1 MICNRS
7 IIKGILRCIIL
18 GVPRTQTEKTS
29 GKLELIINLESHF
42 VKLFNSKFLNSLIF
56 LTLAGSCIT
65 VADCA
70 EDAVKEMNEMLGNYY
85 CFDGYSTFKKA
96 CNSKNKVACE
106 FYSELDSTSIEEIKK
121 LCSENTGTAC
131 IILGALH
138 QNLYNDA
145 FKKDFSEAQK
155 FYAKACDLDDG
166 AGCYWLGR
174 FSLEGTTG
182 EIDHEKSLT
191 YLNKACDL
199 DDPEGCHLLGKMYET
214 GTGVEKGLDS
224 ALKYYQKSCRWI
236 GKGCESLSHLYAKG
250 IGVKQ
255 DLGLAVHYY
264 LLSEKGFNMSETY
277 GTYGENSIIPASEFP
292 LEEVKKQLKTGCDSD
307 DAKSCLLYGRI
318 YNLPDGPENELAGY
332 IFYEK
337 ACDLNLAEGCD
348 FAGGEYGLYED
359 QDYGVNDF
367 NKAEKYLKKGC
378 ELNNAHACAHLA
390 ALYKIFP
397 NGDPSDDKS
406 EVSSS
411 KMEEL
416 IKTADTLNQKA
427 CTLDPGMVFGNFQMT
442 MDNVLMNSHDQQYS
456 FRGACSKYKLS
467 RDPQILMQS
476 CDLNDVSAC
485 QELLDYHLS
494 LPEAQHNYRFIKN
507 LIFKIEDLEP
517 AAC

>member
-1 MICNRS
+1 MA
-7 IIKGILRCIIL
+7 
-18 GVPRTQTEKTS
+18 EKQ
-29 GKLELIINLESHF
+29 LIITIGREF
-42 VKLFNSKFLNSLIF
+42 
-56 LTLAGSCIT
+56 GSGGHVIG
-65 VADCA
+65 
-70 EDAVKEMNEMLGNYY
+70 EMLAEKLGIGFYDAEIIQNLSEKKGVAEEMLTKY
-85 CFDGYSTFKKA
+85 DEKPSRILMNRTVRGY
-96 CNSKNKVACE
+96 
-106 FYSELDSTSIEEIKK
+106 STSIEEIKK

-199 DDPEGCHLLGKMYET
+199 DDPEGCYLLGKMYET

-307 DAKSCLLYGRI
+307 DAKSCLLYGS
-318 YNLPDGPENELAGY
+318 GY
-332 IFYEK
+332 
-337 ACDLNLAEGCD
+337 
-348 FAGGEYGLYED
+348 
-359 QDYGVNDF
+359 
-367 NKAEKYLKKGC
+367 
-378 ELNNAHACAHLA
+378 
-390 ALYKIFP
+390 
-397 NGDPSDDKS
+397 
-406 EVSSS
+406 
-411 KMEEL
+411 
-416 IKTADTLNQKA
+416 
-427 CTLDPGMVFGNFQMT
+427 
-442 MDNVLMNSHDQQYS
+442 
-456 FRGACSKYKLS
+456 
-467 RDPQILMQS
+467 S
-476 CDLNDVSAC
+476 C
-485 QELLDYHLS
+485 
-494 LPEAQHNYRFIKN
+494 
-507 LIFKIEDLEP
+507 
-517 AAC
+517 